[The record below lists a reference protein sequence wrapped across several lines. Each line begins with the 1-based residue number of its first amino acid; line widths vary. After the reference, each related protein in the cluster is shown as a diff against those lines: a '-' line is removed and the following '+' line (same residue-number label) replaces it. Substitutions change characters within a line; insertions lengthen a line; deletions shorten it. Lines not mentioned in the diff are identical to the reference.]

1 MGSKDGCT
9 LPNALH
15 GDVRRGLAA
24 QQPTPHPILSLRVW
38 NIFFLVQL
46 FCLSASR
53 PAPHSCTASGPAVLP
68 LRAKRATTRCNWP
81 AASDYAQSRAESS
94 ALEASCR
101 EGRTSSPELPMR
113 WTDSTVGGVGLPEA
127 SGGMRCTGRFRSRG
141 VNGGAP
147 SPSAGFCG
155 LHLAKITPL
164 PKSRASSGCPK
175 GKVPESHTQ
184 LCDSIA
190 RFSLPA
196 QRGGPKRWLSW
207 RERTPA
213 GVASSGAVLPSM
225 SLPLSPSLFS
235 PCSESQSASDPTA
248 APPPMACLA
257 GYLGRDT
264 CRIRTAAWEARG
276 PAADWS
282 FVRLTGFRSSIRVM
296 ELWGVQSCIGACFAR
311 CFPRSLACAR
321 AGTARNSK
329 PQPVNQNPKS
339 PVKPIAKRTT
349 TEPARE
355 GRGAEGKK
363 NIANCSGCSAQ
374 HSPRTKTSQ

>member
-1 MGSKDGCT
+1 MEAPPAPAPGFVGCT
-9 LPNALH
+9 
-15 GDVRRGLAA
+15 
-24 QQPTPHPILSLRVW
+24 
-38 NIFFLVQL
+38 
-46 FCLSASR
+46 SR
-53 PAPHSCTASGPAVLP
+53 
-68 LRAKRATTRCNWP
+68 K
-81 AASDYAQSRAESS
+81 
-94 ALEASCR
+94 
-101 EGRTSSPELPMR
+101 SP
-113 WTDSTVGGVGLPEA
+113 
-127 SGGMRCTGRFRSRG
+127 
-141 VNGGAP
+141 
-147 SPSAGFCG
+147 
-155 LHLAKITPL
+155 PL

-190 RFSLPA
+190 RFFLPA

-321 AGTARNSK
+321 GHGTQQQTATSKPKPKKPCKAHREANNYGASSGREGGRRKKKYRKLLRLLSPTLTTHENQSMTSRRRALRQFIPRENPAESIEITARQQRGPGAPACAPALFRGQTAGVSGVTPCLFLESWELQVRKQYDIDRYRPTSGSETVIARSK
-329 PQPVNQNPKS
+329 TCVMS
-339 PVKPIAKRTT
+339 AGF
-349 TEPARE
+349 AR
-355 GRGAEGKK
+355 AE
-363 NIANCSGCSAQ
+363 S
-374 HSPRTKTSQ
+374 